1 MDCEE
6 IADNISNNF
15 TESDSPIL
23 IESFAPVQEPIESF
37 EGHFGKLLLKLFLIV
52 LKILLKNLRSNFV
65 EERKKVV

>member
-37 EGHFGKLLLKLFLIV
+37 EGHFGKLLLKLKGKSLN
-52 LKILLKNLRSNFV
+52 LEYRKIL
-65 EERKKVV
+65 